1 MEIMI
6 GKGYKLTSDT
16 LNVILNKRYDQKDK
30 EGNIIGEAFK
40 TIGYYSTI
48 YSACN
53 ALIERE
59 IKDSDAISLDGLK
72 KHVEDVKEQIFEALK
87 SIKPIK

>member
-16 LNVILNKRYDQKDK
+16 LNVILNKRYDQKNK
-30 EGNIIGEAFK
+30 EGNVTGEAFK

-48 YSACN
+48 HSACN
-53 ALIERE
+53 ALIEKE